1 MKTKSAFLTLSFAYI
16 LLAFATLM
24 AMKPLNDQATTI
36 PEDAI
41 GVLTSSGGTQIYTNH
56 LVTTLLSGEDI
67 LFFQIQPVNGN
78 YYLLRKGRSHGWS
91 VTEAFPLSISNGFF
105 KYPNAIKIYKCRT
118 QDANGETIDDYCKIN
133 NDEASC
139 SCTTTSTTCESMMTA
154 NPVPVSAVV
163 LSN

>member
-1 MKTKSAFLTLSFAYI
+1 MKTNFFHFALATLFVSLFS
-16 LLAFATLM
+16 LM
-24 AMKPLNDQATTI
+24 AMKPFEAQSDAI
-36 PEDAI
+36 PDDAI

-118 QDANGETIDDYCKIN
+118 LDVNGETIDDYCKIN
-133 NDEASC
+133 SDEASC
-139 SCTTTSTTCESMMTA
+139 SCTVTSTTCESMITA